1 MDRVPAWKPLL
12 VLATVILAVLAIW
25 FPGAYGP
32 AQRLK
37 PGLDLA
43 GGTTLIYQV
52 HVPPEQSGNAKT
64 IVEDVISVLRARVD
78 PQGVRNL
85 IWRPQAG
92 NRIEIQM
99 PLPPVQTRQLRQQFV
114 AVRDELLAAN
124 LSASRLA
131 SALRLSGQERRQ
143 ALEHLASGNAALQAQ
158 LMELAQ
164 AHDDLAAAEAAYQ
177 PVEQA
182 KQVAEQRLK
191 SLPPDAPASARQAAQ
206 TEFDRLLNEAQ
217 ATAAAR
223 NQAAKNYAAA
233 ERTVLAS
240 NVDPG
245 DLEQALALYQKGMKG
260 EALQPFRQAIDALA
274 QRHPGREQQIR
285 SVADTWAKYA
295 QVKDWLD
302 DPNDLIAMLKGSG
315 ILEFRMAIPAN
326 QIPDLDSYRQQLE
339 ERGPRYGQNRDYRWF
354 PVDDLAQF
362 VNDEGRLQQLREKPD
377 QWPAYFLQTFGIV
390 GQAYADHVY
399 LLLGNTPATSVTRAE
414 SDWKLSSAWRGQD
427 DTGLPAV
434 NFALNARGGQLMAAL
449 SGQHI
454 GQGLAI
460 LLDGRVISAPTIQE
474 PLGAHIRITR
484 RGGFS
489 PHELDY
495 MVRTLKAG
503 AIEGSLSEQP
513 ISIQT
518 TGPQLGQDNLRHGL
532 SAAIWAVIIVS
543 GFMISYYFFAGTVAV
558 FALLLNILLIL
569 AAMAVFQGTFTLG
582 GIAGIILTIGM
593 AVDANVLIYERIR
606 EELQRKT
613 ELRTAIR
620 LGFERAFVT
629 ILDSNVTTIITAVV
643 LYYTATADIKGFA
656 LTLIIGLLAN
666 LYAAVFCTRVIFDLW
681 AQWSGAR
688 SLPMLPTLVPAV
700 QRALS
705 PNINWYGM
713 RRVFIT
719 ASLVL
724 IAVGF
729 VAIYSRG
736 QDMLDIEFRSGT
748 RVTFALAEGQTM
760 PLSQA
765 RQRVDE
771 ALPSQINTVT
781 SIGTAHNG
789 DFAEFAVQTLETDA
803 AKVSTAIKR
812 EFADVLSIQQPVHFA
827 AMGDP
832 ESETSPP
839 VTTPPVHPVDQ
850 RWLGP
855 IIGRPDVQFDAGDY
869 LGGVAIVLQG
879 LDPAATTE
887 DITQRIHRVMQS
899 PQYANLPF
907 RQFHVMGLDLAP
919 GSGNHYQSMV
929 VLARDLETNYTQQ
942 TSLARF
948 AETGGLAQTQWS
960 LVRDALLRDTS
971 LGSVTNFDSQVSTTM
986 QTKASEALILGNLAV
1001 MAYVWLRFGSLRYGA
1016 AAVLALV
1023 HDVCVALGMV
1033 ALSAWFAESP
1043 VGRAL
1048 GIYPFRIDL
1057 TMVAAMLTLV
1067 GFSVNDTI
1075 VIFDRIR
1082 ENRGKLA
1089 TATPAII
1096 NDSINQTI
1104 SRTILTSTTAILSA
1118 LILYILGGPAIRGFA
1133 YAMTVGMIVGCY
1145 STIAI
1150 ASPLLLVRTSTW
1162 VRSIG
1167 IVLLIGGTGGVYG
1180 GLVRLGVIAGGIA
1193 QPQSVVT
1200 WLMMLVGALMVVA
1213 GLRMLWIAHNMSQK
1227 RQQSEAVP
1235 QPLPARH

>member
-12 VLATVILAVLAIW
+12 VVATVVLGVLAIW

-52 HVPPEQSGNAKT
+52 HVPPEQSGNAKS

-99 PLPPVQTRQLRQQFV
+99 PLPPVHTRKLRQEFIR
-114 AVRDELLAAN
+114 VRDQLLAAN
-124 LSASRLA
+124 LSPSRLS
-131 SALRLSGQERRQ
+131 SALRLAADERRS
-143 ALEHLASGNAALQAQ
+143 ALEQLAAGNAELQAQ
-158 LMELAQ
+158 LIELAQ
-164 AHDDLAAAEAAYQ
+164 AHDELAEAEAAYQ

-182 KQVAEQRLK
+182 KQQAEQQLK
-191 SLPPDAPASARQAAQ
+191 ALAAEASEAARQTAQ
-206 TEFDRLLNEAQ
+206 AEFERLLNEAQ
-217 ATAAAR
+217 AKAAAR
-223 NQAAKNYAAA
+223 NKAAKNYAAA
-233 ERTVLAS
+233 EKAVLEA

-245 DLEQALALYQKGMKG
+245 ELERALALYHRGAKGA
-260 EALQPFRQAIDALA
+260 ALEPYRKAVETLME
-274 QRHPGREQQIR
+274 RHPGRQPQIQA
-285 SVADTWAKYA
+285 VATAWEKYA

-315 ILEFRMAIPAN
+315 ILEFRVAVPAS

-339 ERGPRYGQNRDYRWF
+339 ERGPRYGVNRDYRWF
-354 PVDDLAQF
+354 PVDDLSQF
-362 VNDEGRLQQLREKPD
+362 VNDDERLEQLRKNPE
-377 QWPAYFLQTFGIV
+377 QWPAYFLQTFGIA
-390 GQAYADHVY
+390 GQAYAEQVY
-399 LLLGNTPATSVTRAE
+399 VLLGNTPQTSVTRAE
-414 SDWKLSSAWRGQD
+414 PDWKLTTAWRGQD

-434 NFALNARGGQLMAAL
+434 HFTLNARGGQLMAAL

-474 PLGAHIRITR
+474 PLGASIRITR

-489 PHELDY
+489 PTELDY

-532 SAAIWAVIIVS
+532 NAAVWALILVS
-543 GFMISYYFFAGTVAV
+543 GFMIAYYLFAGTVAV
-558 FALLLNILLIL
+558 FALTLNILLIL
-569 AAMAVFQGTFTLG
+569 ASMAVFQGTFTLG
-582 GIAGIILTIGM
+582 GIAGIILTMGM

-613 ELRTAIR
+613 EMKTAIR

-666 LYAAVFCTRVIFDLW
+666 LYAAVFCTRVVFDLW
-681 AQWSGAR
+681 AQWTGAKN
-688 SLPMLPTLVPAV
+688 LPMLPTVVPAI

-705 PNINWYGM
+705 PSINWYGL

-748 RVTFALAEGQTM
+748 RVTFALAKGQTM
-760 PLSQA
+760 ALAEA
-765 RQRVDE
+765 RERVNK
-771 ALPSQINTVT
+771 ALPNQINTVT
-781 SIGTAHNG
+781 SIGAAQDGH
-789 DFAEFAVQTLETDA
+789 FSEFAVQTLETDA
-803 AKVSTAIKR
+803 ANVSSAIKR
-812 EFADVLSIQQPVHFA
+812 AFADVLSIQQPIHFA

-832 ESETSPP
+832 EAEAAPP
-839 VTTPPVHPVDQ
+839 VATPPVYPVDQ

-855 IIGRPDVQFDAGDY
+855 VIGRPDVQYDAGDY

-879 LDPAATTE
+879 LDPATTTE
-887 DITQRIHRVMQS
+887 DIAQRIHRVTQS

-919 GSGNHYQSMV
+919 ASSDRYQSVV

-942 TSLARF
+942 AALSRF
-948 AETGGLAQTQWS
+948 TEVGGLAQTQWS

-986 QTKASEALILGNLAV
+986 QTRASEALILGNLAV
-1001 MAYVWLRFGSLRYGA
+1001 MAYIWLRFGSLRYGT

-1033 ALSAWFAESP
+1033 ALSAWFAEST

-1104 SRTILTSTTAILSA
+1104 SRTILTSTTAVMSA
-1118 LILYILGGPAIRGFA
+1118 IVLYVLGGPAIRGFA

-1150 ASPLLLVRTSTW
+1150 ASPLLLVKTSTW
-1162 VRSIG
+1162 VRSCG
-1167 IVLLIGGTGGVYG
+1167 IVSLLAGGASVYG
-1180 GLVRLGVIAGGIA
+1180 GLARLGLIRGGAA
-1193 QPQSVVT
+1193 QPKSVAT
-1200 WLMMLVGALMVVA
+1200 WLLLVVGGLLVVA
-1213 GLRMLWIAHNMSQK
+1213 AVRMLWIARRMSQS
-1227 RQQSEAVP
+1227 RQPVQAPAQAAAV
-1235 QPLPARH
+1235 RH